1 MFIIIENLKFFIFF
15 LSILGIYYI
24 ISIILAVAY
33 LTLYERKLLASM
45 QKRKGPNVVG
55 ILGLLQ
61 PIADAFKLIVKESII
76 PQHSN
81 VFLFFICPF
90 MTFVLSITAWF
101 VIPLSSFS
109 IISNINIGILYIF
122 MISSLNALN
131 IIIAGWSSNSRYA
144 FLGSL
149 RSISQ
154 VIAYEVVI
162 GIILINIIAFT
173 GSLNFLKVVIAQKCN
188 IWFIFVMPAQ
198 FLLFLIAMLAETNRH
213 PFDLAEAESE
223 LVSGYNVEHS
233 SILFA
238 LFFLAEYANI
248 ILLCNINVLL
258 FLGGWTFFPS
268 FKSFIPFIY
277 PDFYLNDLQIRTLNI
292 YTEFNI
298 YNILIYLIKFHII
311 LFFFIW
317 IRATLPRYRYDQL
330 MRLGW
335 KVFVP
340 LTLGLYILF
349 LGLVIFFNSIPN
361 KQGFIS

>member
-1 MFIIIENLKFFIFF
+1 MYIIIDNLFFFIIL
-15 LSILGIYYI
+15 LVLLGIYYI
-24 ISIILAVAY
+24 LSLILSVAF

-61 PIADAFKLIVKESII
+61 PIADAVKLIAKESII

-81 VFLFFICPF
+81 IFLFFICPF
-90 MTFVLSITAWF
+90 LTFVLSITAWF
-101 VIPLSSFS
+101 VIPLSGFS
-109 IISNINIGILYIF
+109 MIANINIGILYIF

-173 GSLNFLKVVIAQKCN
+173 GSLNFLKIVIAQQN
-188 IWFIFVMPAQ
+188 SIWFIFIMPAQ
-198 FLLFLIAMLAETNRH
+198 FILFLIAMLAETNRH

-258 FLGGWTFFPS
+258 FLGGWLNIPS
-268 FKSFIPFIY
+268 FLNIFPFLFSEY
-277 PDFYLNDLQIRTLNI
+277 FFNDIQIRFNNI
-292 YTEFNI
+292 YTNFTIFNI
-298 YNILIYLIKFHII
+298 IFYLIKFHII

-340 LTLGLYILF
+340 LTLGLYIIF
-349 LGLVIFFNSIPN
+349 LGFTIFFDSIPSN
-361 KQGFIS
+361 NGFIS